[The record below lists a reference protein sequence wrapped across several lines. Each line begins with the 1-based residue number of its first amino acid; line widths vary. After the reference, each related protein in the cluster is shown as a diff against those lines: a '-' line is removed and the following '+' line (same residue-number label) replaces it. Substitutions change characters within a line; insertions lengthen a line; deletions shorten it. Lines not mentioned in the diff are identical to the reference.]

1 MSILDDYMRGAVL
14 KAMMPAVNK
23 VQSDIRDQMRASV
36 SCPQFSQTVI
46 TINPPRHYPVR
57 AYRRH

>member
-1 MSILDDYMRGAVL
+1 MGLLDDYMRSAML
-14 KAMMPAVNK
+14 KAMMPAINK

-46 TINPPRHYPVR
+46 TIEPRRHYLVR